1 MTQLDAVYNKFTS
14 NINKLKAKG
23 WKKIYHA
30 NLIQKKASGAILLS
44 GKLGVRAQII
54 TRDREGH

>member
-14 NINKLKAKG
+14 NIKKG
-23 WKKIYHA
+23 WKKIYHE
-30 NLIQKKASGAILLS
+30 NLNQKKASGAILLS

-54 TRDREGH
+54 SRDREGH